1 MMIGKKL
8 FYQVT
13 LSGTQ
18 KGRLPHSANALSQ
31 VMVARACGSWL
42 PWTITTTG
50 RDIVHNCRGEKRIN
64 LFVVGM
70 PILMVEYTIRA
81 RLKTRLIGPIL

>member
-1 MMIGKKL
+1 MMIGEKL

-31 VMVARACGSWL
+31 VIVARACGSWL

-50 RDIVHNCRGEKRIN
+50 RDIVHNCQDEKRVN
-64 LFVVGM
+64 LIVVAM
-70 PILMVEYTIRA
+70 NILMA
-81 RLKTRLIGPIL
+81 